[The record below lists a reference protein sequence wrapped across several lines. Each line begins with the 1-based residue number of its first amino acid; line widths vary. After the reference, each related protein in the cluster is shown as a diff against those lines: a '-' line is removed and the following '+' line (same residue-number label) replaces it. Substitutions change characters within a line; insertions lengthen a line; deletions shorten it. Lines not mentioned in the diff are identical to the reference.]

1 MQFRLELAI
10 LRSEQTTLANN
21 QAHLI
26 EYTWQDDLG
35 FQLKSLQFLMIKG
48 EKIYRI
54 TYTAENKEF
63 PEFLPLVTKVMI
75 NSFQVEL
82 NPNL

>member
-1 MQFRLELAI
+1 M
-10 LRSEQTTLANN
+10 
-21 QAHLI
+21 
-26 EYTWQDDLG
+26 
-35 FQLKSLQFLMIKG
+35 KSLQFLMIKG

>member
-1 MQFRLELAI
+1 
-10 LRSEQTTLANN
+10 
-21 QAHLI
+21 
-26 EYTWQDDLG
+26 
-35 FQLKSLQFLMIKG
+35 MIKG